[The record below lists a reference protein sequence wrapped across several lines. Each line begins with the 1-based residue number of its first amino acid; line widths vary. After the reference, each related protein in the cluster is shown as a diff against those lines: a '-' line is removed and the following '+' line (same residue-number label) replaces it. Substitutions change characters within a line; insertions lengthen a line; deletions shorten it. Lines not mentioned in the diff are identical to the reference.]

1 MRCFGLANEH
11 QVQRTFVTC
20 LLAANRCMERHL
32 LCLRSV
38 QIEHTL
44 HPSVAEDRPAWWE
57 TVLTSGFC
65 HAGGDAARCRT
76 DTEHHEP
83 AIPHEMRN
91 EMTPTHIP
99 HGRLVHFLDLSG
111 NPGNK
116 AACTDERHPRRWE
129 PAMPNRIQRRKADTT
144 KLVYLRH
151 RQLVCECMVSGFAP
165 RSGMKTAR
173 MANATNPKSAIGL
186 AECVLQCPER
196 GPPLS
201 GGGALDQSRP
211 ADLQGG
217 PGGSSGQRRGVAAR
231 RGFALAKNS
240 TNLPSEP

>member
-129 PAMPNRIQRRKADTT
+129 PAMPNRIQRRKVDKT

-151 RQLVCECMVSGFAP
+151 RQLVCERMVSGFAP

-173 MANATNPKSAIGL
+173 MANATNPKSAIRL
-186 AECVLQCPER
+186 AECGQCTR
-196 GPPLS
+196 
-201 GGGALDQSRP
+201 
-211 ADLQGG
+211 
-217 PGGSSGQRRGVAAR
+217 
-231 RGFALAKNS
+231 
-240 TNLPSEP
+240 